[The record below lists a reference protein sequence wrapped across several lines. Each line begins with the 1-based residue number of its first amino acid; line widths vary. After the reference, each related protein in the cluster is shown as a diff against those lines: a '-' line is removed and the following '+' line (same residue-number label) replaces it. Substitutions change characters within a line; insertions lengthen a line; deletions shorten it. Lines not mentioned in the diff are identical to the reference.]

1 MSEFSKG
8 RVDEA
13 LGAAES
19 VEQQRTDQDKLGIQ
33 GLLAVVFRTLIL
45 CLDWGLKLA

>member
-8 RVDEA
+8 GVDKA

-19 VEQQRTDQDKLGIQ
+19 VKQQRTDQDKLDIQ
-33 GLLAVVFRTLIL
+33 GLLAVLFQALIL